1 MSSHLN
7 KKGVTAHRWGREPR
21 LSLQSVGM
29 CVLHSHLVV
38 ITGVFQVMLARRDWS
53 TAAGLCLAAG
63 ERPVTDGI
71 LSFLFFSATGEWK
84 ATPRRVLILMTRH
97 RGIRRFSLNCNY
109 KHGRGKSI
117 CPCVTPVRQKTHA
130 ADAGGVSPQWTG
142 ALQIP
147 PTIASSQEFQYS
159 PVPLLPT
166 AFPGRSSLFRAA
178 NNDQSSLLSIGDQRW
193 WNSWNQG
200 APQMGFPNKS
210 GCFLFRGAEDRFP
223 CRLWFGGLT
232 LWQFH
237 RHLISVFTA
246 FKWLYFKVQSGG
258 TSISRIDIYSILK
271 WQHRTKT
278 SAHLLTYKSSFLTVN
293 HGAVSGFKELSNDA
307 RVQITWY
314 MCQCLIQISMW
325 LVDLY
330 FQLKMSYVCL
340 YRAAFKGYNRA
351 PLLKL
356 HPVASSH

>member
-1 MSSHLN
+1 MLLLPVTSLHYLVHAHDFHTQTHTHIQPTSCWSEQMSTHLN

-21 LSLQSVGM
+21 LSLQSAGISSRIS
-29 CVLHSHLVV
+29 LWSQ
-38 ITGVFQVMLARRDWS
+38 VFFPNKVQQVMLARRDWS
-53 TAAGLCLAAG
+53 TAAGLCVAAG

-71 LSFLFFSATGEWK
+71 LRIVFFSATGEWK
-84 ATPRRVLILMTRH
+84 ATPRRVLILMTRR
-97 RGIRRFSLNCNY
+97 RGIHCFSANCNY
-109 KHGRGKSI
+109 KHGRAKSM

-130 ADAGGVSPQWTG
+130 ADAGGVSPRWTG

-193 WNSWNQG
+193 WSSWNQR
-200 APQMGFPNKS
+200 ASQMGSPNKS
-210 GCFLFRGAEDRFP
+210 GCFLFHGAEDRFP

-232 LWQFH
+232 VWQFH

-246 FKWLYFKVQSGG
+246 FKWLYFKVQFGG
-258 TSISRIDIYSILK
+258 TSISRIDIYSILN

-278 SAHLLTYKSSFLTVN
+278 SAHLLTYKFFDSESWSTQWF
-293 HGAVSGFKELSNDA
+293 
-307 RVQITWY
+307 
-314 MCQCLIQISMW
+314 
-325 LVDLY
+325 
-330 FQLKMSYVCL
+330 
-340 YRAAFKGYNRA
+340 
-351 PLLKL
+351 
-356 HPVASSH
+356 